1 MIAARKRPKLHA
13 ISSSSVMESGSHTDA
28 ISPKVDGDSDG
39 GDGGG
44 LAKPASASCMQEEAA
59 S

>member
-1 MIAARKRPKLHA
+1 
-13 ISSSSVMESGSHTDA
+13 MESGSHTDA

-44 LAKPASASCMQEEAA
+44 LAKPASVSCMQEEAA